1 MLWVTKMKV
10 LRSTLAQPQQVLLE
24 LAAGLLVDGGERL
37 VQQQHVGVDRERA
50 GEADALAH
58 AAGELVRIALL
69 EAGEADLRDVVA
81 RRLAR
86 ARAPARPR
94 SSSPK
99 ATLRSDGRPRH
110 QREILEHEGALR
122 PRAGDDSC
130 R

>member
-24 LAAGLLVDGGERL
+24 LAAGLLVDGRERL
-37 VQQQHVGVDRERA
+37 VHQQHVGIDGERA

-69 EAGEADLRDVVA
+69 EAGEADLADVVA
-81 RRLAR
+81 RRSPR
-86 ARAPARPR
+86 ARRAGMPR

-99 ATLRSDGRPRH
+99 ATLRSTVAQGSSAKSWNTKARSGPGPRH
-110 QREILEHEGALR
+110 LR
-122 PRAGDDSC
+122 R
-130 R
+130 